1 MFNNDSH
8 SVSHEML
15 DSGSPVVD
23 SVSHCFNHTPENHKH
38 PHAQIWDDETYELGA
53 KILPDGYV
61 PSEEVFYRDHQPE
74 ELARLLFLESQIDY
88 SVYHSLPLDDYFHDG
103 YVSREKGFE
112 FMEQNPERVSMYVDV
127 NPLED
132 DAGDQIEEFA
142 AKDGVEGIK
151 FYPARYQ
158 NGNDLSLQLTEDA
171 VWPLLQRVADSEVD
185 TLAIHKFIPFAT
197 APVKYFRIDDVEE
210 AALAFPELNFEVIH
224 AGFSF
229 LEETVFAMASHD
241 NVYAN
246 IENTAHMACSRP
258 KKFAR
263 SLGEMLYWAGPERI
277 VFSSGATA
285 LHPQPPID
293 AIWDFEMPEDLRAG
307 EDYPEV
313 TQEDKEKILGK
324 NKLRLMGKD
333 PEQVKKDIKG
343 DKWDQK
349 IQELKEKGEYPAPP
363 WSTYEEPTDEAS
375 KERVKYV

>member
-1 MFNNDSH
+1 
-8 SVSHEML
+8 ML
-15 DSGSPVVD
+15 ENGELVVD
-23 SVSHCFNHTPENHKH
+23 AVSHCFNHADDNHLH
-38 PHAQIWDDETYELGA
+38 PHSQRWDDETYELGEQ
-53 KILPDGYV
+53 LMP
-61 PSEEVFYRDHQPE
+61 EEYMFPEEIFYRNHQPE
-74 ELARLLFLESQIDY
+74 ELERLLFLESQIDY
-88 SVYHSLPLDDYFHDG
+88 SVYHSLPLDDYFKDG

-112 FMEQNPERVSMYVDV
+112 LRERNPNRMGMIVDI

-132 DAGDQIEEFA
+132 DAVEQVEYY
-142 AKDGVEGIK
+142 AKKKDVDGIK
-151 FYPARYQ
+151 LYPARYQ
-158 NGNDLSLQLTEDA
+158 NGRDLALQLNEDTVRPVLEKA
-171 VWPLLQRVADSEVD
+171 ADLDVG
-185 TLAIHKFIPFAT
+185 TVGIHKFIPFAT

-258 KKFAR
+258 EKFAR
-263 SLGEMLYWAGPERI
+263 SLGEMLYWAGPDRI

-349 IQELKEKGEYPAPP
+349 IQELKEQGEYPAPP
-363 WSTYEEPTDEAS
+363 WSTYEEPTEDAS